1 MAVRYR
7 KTALI
12 HAMQWRG
19 DNFDQIAAWLNNL
32 DATCSVIDMGTG
44 ELDIRTLE
52 DGSDGRAKHVASTD
66 DWIAVGQQR
75 EVYAIKPD
83 IFADTYEPA
92 E

>member
-1 MAVRYR
+1 MRYR

-19 DNFDQIAAWLNNL
+19 DNFDQIAAWLYDL
-32 DATCSVIDMGTG
+32 DATCVIVDMGTG

-52 DGSDGRAKHVASTD
+52 DGFDGRAVHVGSLN

-92 E
+92 D